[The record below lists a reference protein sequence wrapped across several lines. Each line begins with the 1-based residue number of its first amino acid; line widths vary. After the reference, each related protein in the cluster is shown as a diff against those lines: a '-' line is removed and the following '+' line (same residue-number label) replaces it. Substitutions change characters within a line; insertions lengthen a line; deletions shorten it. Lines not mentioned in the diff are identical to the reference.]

1 MQVAHDGQLVKRE
14 NKNRQFSLYFH
25 RFEKGVFTQKSSEN
39 TIRFSLLTGW
49 PLGERK
55 KWKTT
60 CGKHKKGHFLKI
72 AKNNSKTWYLL

>member
-55 KWKTT
+55 KWKMIMRTE
-60 CGKHKKGHFLKI
+60 K
-72 AKNNSKTWYLL
+72 WV